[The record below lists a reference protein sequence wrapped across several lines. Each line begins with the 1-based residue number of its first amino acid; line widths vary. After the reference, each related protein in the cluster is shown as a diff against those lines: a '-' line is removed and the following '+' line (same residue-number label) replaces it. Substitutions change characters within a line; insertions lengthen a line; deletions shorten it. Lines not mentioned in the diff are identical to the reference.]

1 MEPESKK
8 DAVVD
13 APLYCK
19 NHPNVETR
27 LRCNR
32 CGEPICVKCARRT
45 PVGFRCPQCLRLQ
58 QAVYYTATVVD
69 YVVAAAI
76 LLVVGAIAAY
86 IMAVM
91 GLIGLYGWFLAIFLG
106 PLAGGLIA
114 EIVHR
119 AIGGR
124 RGRWLGLMAVACLL
138 LSAAPELLTILLAVL
153 AMQRVNLSALLTL
166 GIYLV
171 LASGAIFAR
180 LR

>member
-8 DAVVD
+8 VVVD

-32 CGEPICVKCARRT
+32 CGEPICIKCARRT
-45 PVGFRCPQCLRLQ
+45 PVGFRCPQCLHLQ

-76 LLVVGAIAAY
+76 LLVAGAVAAY
-86 IMAVM
+86 IMTLV
-91 GLIGLYGWFLAIFLG
+91 GFIGLYGWFLAIFLG

-114 EIVHR
+114 EVAHR
-119 AIGGR
+119 AVGGR
-124 RGRWLGLMAVACLL
+124 RGRWLGMMAVCCLV
-138 LSAAPELLTILLAVL
+138 LSAAPEVLSILLAVL
-153 AMQRVNLSALLTL
+153 AMQRVNLSGLLTL

-171 LASGAIFAR
+171 LASGAVFAR